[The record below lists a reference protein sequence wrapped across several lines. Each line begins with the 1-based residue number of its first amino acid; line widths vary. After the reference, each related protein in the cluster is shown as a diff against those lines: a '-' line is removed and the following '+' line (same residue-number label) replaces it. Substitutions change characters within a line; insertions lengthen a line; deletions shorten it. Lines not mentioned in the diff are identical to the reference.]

1 MRTLVNIKQEL
12 ATNPAFEILRPFC
25 LPTKRSSAGLTHVRN
40 LFFAVLLFYYDKFHN
55 MDELAVKKLF
65 KWAFMLR
72 LDLRNLG
79 PDSVNKYAIGEWS
92 GNYTNYIPVFSK
104 ISLARLHTE
113 ISNIQIAIG
122 ARFLETDE
130 QKNLYKL
137 LQKLSGY
144 EKRK

>member
-1 MRTLVNIKQEL
+1 
-12 ATNPAFEILRPFC
+12 
-25 LPTKRSSAGLTHVRN
+25 
-40 LFFAVLLFYYDKFHN
+40 
-55 MDELAVKKLF
+55 
-65 KWAFMLR
+65 MLR

-92 GNYTNYIPVFSK
+92 GNYTNYIPVFSM

-122 ARFLETDE
+122 ARLLETDE